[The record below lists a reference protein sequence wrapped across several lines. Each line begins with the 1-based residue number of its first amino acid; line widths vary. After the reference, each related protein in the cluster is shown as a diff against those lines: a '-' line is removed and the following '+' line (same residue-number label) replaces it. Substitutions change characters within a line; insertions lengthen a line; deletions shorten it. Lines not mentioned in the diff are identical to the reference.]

1 MGSELWYVW
10 EVRVV
15 DPDGEDHVWALPSQ
29 FIDQDSIRNH
39 LVTTDPDFREIASH
53 FRQADPE
60 QAIGFNRYPFD
71 RPYQSEG
78 FRDFELAF
86 AVAFHRAS
94 QLWEDGF
101 ICHGLSS

>member
-1 MGSELWYVW
+1 MAKIMYGCCLRNSSTNTAYE
-10 EVRVV
+10 
-15 DPDGEDHVWALPSQ
+15 
-29 FIDQDSIRNH
+29 NH

-78 FRDFELAF
+78 FRDIELAF

-101 ICHGLSS
+101 ICHGPSP